1 MNAEIVENK
10 KLMRG
15 RSLLDAKMLVVGSI
29 LERV

>member
-15 RSLLDAKMLVVGSI
+15 CSLLDAKMLVVGSI